1 MLNDFDKSVK
11 INVNISSMN
20 IASNAWNVTFNFVAK
35 FILVKLSSFLWL
47 SYLLQ
52 FYLFYL
58 PFNAINNNIRV
69 YLKNGAVWKN
79 SRKKP

>member
-35 FILVKLSSFLWL
+35 FILVKLS
-47 SYLLQ
+47 YLLQ

-58 PFNAINNNIRV
+58 PFNAINNNI
-69 YLKNGAVWKN
+69 
-79 SRKKP
+79 